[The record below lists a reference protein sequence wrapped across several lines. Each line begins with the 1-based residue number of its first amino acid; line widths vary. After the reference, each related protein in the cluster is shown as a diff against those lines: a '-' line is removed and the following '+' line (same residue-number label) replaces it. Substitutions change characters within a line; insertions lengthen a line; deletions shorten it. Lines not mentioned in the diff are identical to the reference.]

1 MILEEDQRRKGRL
14 GNTGCFYEGC
24 ELSPPQQADPLR
36 PAGYT
41 ARVTPALTKM
51 PAPRGRLPTRHP
63 APPPHGR
70 DSERPALLGVLPQSS
85 GGVLGSLTRSLIN
98 W

>member
-1 MILEEDQRRKGRL
+1 MILEEDQRRKGHL

-24 ELSPPQQADPLR
+24 ELSPPQQADPLQ

-63 APPPHGR
+63 AP
-70 DSERPALLGVLPQSS
+70 RPTAETRKGQLCSGSS
-85 GGVLGSLTRSLIN
+85 LSRLAGSLVPSPDL
-98 W
+98 